1 MSYDKHT
8 TSLPA
13 VTNNAQLTNGTRT
26 LPHLSPLLESFLQH
40 YGYGAIGLIV
50 MLESMG
56 LPLPAESIIIASS
69 LYAGSTHHLEIQ
81 WIVVATVIGAIMGDN
96 LGYLIGHRFGFS
108 LLRKHG
114 SKVGLTED
122 RLLLGRYLFKRHGGI
137 IVFLGRF
144 VAILRVFVAL
154 LAGANR
160 MPWMTFLFY
169 NALGGLAWGGGY
181 AIITYQLGKQIEKI
195 TGPVGITL
203 ALAGVLLIVGGFLFL
218 KKNEKRLTEEALAQ
232 ARLEE
237 EAASQKN
244 RTAQQG

>member
-1 MSYDKHT
+1 M
-8 TSLPA
+8 
-13 VTNNAQLTNGTRT
+13 
-26 LPHLSPLLESFLQH
+26 
-40 YGYGAIGLIV
+40 IV

-56 LPLPAESIIIASS
+56 LPLPAESIIIAAS

-81 WIVVATVIGAIMGDN
+81 WIVVATIIGAIMGDN
-96 LGYLIGHRFGFS
+96 LGYLIGHRYGYS

-114 SKVGLTED
+114 TKVGLTEE

-160 MPWMTFLFY
+160 MPWTTFLFY
-169 NALGGLAWGGGY
+169 NALGGIAWGGGY

-203 ALAGVLLIVGGFLFL
+203 AAFSVVFIVGAFLFL
-218 KKNEKRLTEEALAQ
+218 KKNEKRLTEEALEQ

-237 EAASQKN
+237 NNSSSPAKQRSSN
-244 RTAQQG
+244 GHHS

>member
-1 MSYDKHT
+1 
-8 TSLPA
+8 
-13 VTNNAQLTNGTRT
+13 
-26 LPHLSPLLESFLQH
+26 
-40 YGYGAIGLIV
+40 

-96 LGYLIGHRFGFS
+96 LGYLIGHRFGFG

-114 SKVGLTED
+114 TKVGLTEE
-122 RLLLGRYLFKRHGGI
+122 RLLLGRYLFKKHGGI

-203 ALAGVLLIVGGFLFL
+203 AVLGILCLVGGFLFL
-218 KKNEKRLTEEALAQ
+218 KKNEKRLTEEALKQ

-237 EAASQKN
+237 RSAPSTPHGSKE
-244 RTAQQG
+244 R